1 MKRLRVARA
10 ALVALSLLL
19 AGCAGDDGE
28 ERGGGAGTS
37 PPVSL
42 EGTTNDHGTKAASGS
57 MEVELDDFYFGPT
70 FITATAGQQITFEL
84 HNEGDAPHTFTSTA
98 LGNVDEE
105 LAPGAR
111 RTVRV
116 TAPASGTALIIC
128 RFHRA
133 QGMQGAL
140 VVR

>member
-1 MKRLRVARA
+1 VKRS
-10 ALVALSLLL
+10 LVVLAVFSLVL
-19 AGCAGDDGE
+19 AGCAGDE
-28 ERGGGAGTS
+28 EEGGGGGGGAAA

-42 EGTTNDHGTKAASGS
+42 QGTTNDHGTKAASGS

-70 FITATAGQQITFEL
+70 FITATPGQQITLEL
-84 HNEGDAPHTFTSTA
+84 HNEGEAPHTFTSTE
-98 LGNVDEE
+98 LGNIDEE

-111 RTVRV
+111 RTVRI
-116 TAPASGTALIIC
+116 TAPASGMALITC

>member
-1 MKRLRVARA
+1 MKRF
-10 ALVALSLLL
+10 LVVLATCSLLL

-28 ERGGGAGTS
+28 EGGGGGGAAA

-42 EGTTNDHGTKAASGS
+42 DGPTNDHGTQAASGR

-70 FITATAGQQITFEL
+70 FITATAGQEITLEL
-84 HNEGDAPHTFTSTA
+84 HNEGDAPHTFTSTE
-98 LGNVDEE
+98 LGNIDEE

-111 RTVRV
+111 RTVKV
-116 TAPASGTALIIC
+116 TAPSSGRALIIC

-140 VVR
+140 VIR